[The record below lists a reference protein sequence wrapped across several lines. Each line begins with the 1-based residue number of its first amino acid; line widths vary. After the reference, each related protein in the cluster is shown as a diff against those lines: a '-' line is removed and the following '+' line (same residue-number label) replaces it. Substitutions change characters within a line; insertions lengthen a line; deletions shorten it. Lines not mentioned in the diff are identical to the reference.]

1 MDTDFG
7 TAFQVVQKIG
17 TELATDVAVVDDE
30 IDFEV
35 LFETTDVHVGGT
47 HGRYQSVHDDHF
59 AVVESFTI
67 LEYSNPG
74 FQ

>member
-30 IDFEV
+30 VDFEV
-35 LFETTDVHVGGT
+35 LFETTYVHVGST
-47 HGRYQSVHDDHF
+47 HGRYQSVHDDYF

-67 LEYSNPG
+67 LKYSNPG